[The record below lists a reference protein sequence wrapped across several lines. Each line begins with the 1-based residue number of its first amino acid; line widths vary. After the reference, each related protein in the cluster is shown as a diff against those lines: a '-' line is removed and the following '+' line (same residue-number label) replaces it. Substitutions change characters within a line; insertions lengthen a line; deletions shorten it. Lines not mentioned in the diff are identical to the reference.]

1 MVFKN
6 LLPKVTVI
14 IPCHTREKFVKT
26 TIDSALSQTYPNIE
40 IVVVDDGSTDG
51 TRNIL
56 ESYGA
61 RIKILEHPGRI
72 NKGQSAAI
80 NLAMRQTDSKYVAIL
95 DSDDVWV
102 PEKIERQVEFLEKH
116 PDVGL
121 VYANGIAIDENG
133 KSLYQ
138 IMGEEHVE
146 TNNPVR
152 TLLECHF
159 TLPSNALVRRTAFN
173 KAGEFDETL
182 RSAQDHDIA
191 IRLSEVTK
199 LAYINEDLYF
209 YRRHSNTQSR
219 RHAIRRWELG
229 FRILDKACKRYNY
242 GINVRR
248 KRLAVLNF
256 RIGQCLFEER
266 RLFQG
271 ALRFLIAGILD
282 PLRAIK
288 VLIGIEKSSSPH

>member
-6 LLPKVTVI
+6 LLPKVAVI
-14 IPCHTREKFVKT
+14 IPCYNREKFVKT
-26 TIDSALSQTYPNIE
+26 TIDSALSQIYPNIE
-40 IVVVDDGSTDG
+40 IVAVDDGSTDG

-56 ESYGA
+56 ERYGETI
-61 RIKILEHPGRI
+61 RILEHPGRI

-121 VYANGIAIDENG
+121 IYVNGFGIDEKG
-133 KSLYQ
+133 DILYELYRSTH
-138 IMGEEHVE
+138 IE
-146 TNNPVR
+146 TNAPDRV
-152 TLLECHF
+152 LLECHF
-159 TLPSNALVRRTAFN
+159 SAPSNYVVRRSALVR
-173 KAGEFDETL
+173 AGDFDETL
-182 RSAQDHDIA
+182 RSAQDHDMA
-191 IRLSEVTK
+191 IRLAEITNI
-199 LAYINEDLYF
+199 AYLNEHLWH
-209 YRRHSNTQSR
+209 YRRHSSSLSQK
-219 RHAIRRWELG
+219 HAIRRWKLG

-248 KRLAVLNF
+248 KRLAILNF
-256 RIGQCLFEER
+256 RIGQCLFEEK

-288 VLIGIEKSSSPH
+288 VLAGIEKGGGPH